1 MKGIINFMKK
11 LLSLLCLLCICFSVL
26 SFTSCGFIDQES
38 GKIIS
43 KIEKTAEFE
52 DGSSEITIFYTDPY
66 YKPEKFIVPAGKQ
79 GDAGVSVLDVTSKD
93 GVGEDEGYTIVTVT
107 LSSKN
112 KDGSYVTNSFKIPDG
127 KTIVD
132 VYADKNS
139 LTGEDEIVFAFSG
152 GGGTISMPMPKFN
165 GVKEMQLV
173 EKEGG
178 GYELQ
183 VKYTLGEDEW
193 KTIGEIKAPVGID
206 KVDGEEINGQ
216 YVLTVYY
223 TDGSISPPIPF
234 DKPADPNS
242 WSTAE
247 TKPADSVGRVGDFC
261 FAEDTKTIW
270 SKVKEGTDDNVREY
284 WKPVISFID
293 KTVAHTVSFYLN
305 DGQVSA
311 NVHAWKSYDVQH
323 GCYFDSTGASI
334 PIPTREGY
342 DFVGWYR
349 KSEITEQEMKIM
361 TSFND
366 LTPVHGDLKLY
377 AIWTPLAQ

>member
-1 MKGIINFMKK
+1 MKRI
-11 LLSLLCLLCICFSVL
+11 LSLICLLCISLSVL
-26 SFTSCGFIDQES
+26 SFTGCGFFDEES
-38 GKIIS
+38 GKVIR

-52 DGSSEITIFYTDPY
+52 DGSSEITVYYTDPY
-66 YKPEKFIVPAGKQ
+66 YKPETFIIPAGKQ
-79 GDAGVSVLDVTSKD
+79 GDAGVSIVDVSSVD
-93 GVGEDEGYTIVTVT
+93 GVGADEGFTIVTVT

-112 KDGSYVTNSFKIPDG
+112 ADGSNVTKSFKIPNG
-127 KTIVD
+127 KTITN
-132 VYADKNS
+132 VYSEKNPI
-139 LTGEDEIVFAFSG
+139 TGEDEIVFAFSG
-152 GGGTISMPMPKFN
+152 DGGTVSMPMPKFN

-173 EKEGG
+173 EKPDGT
-178 GYELQ
+178 YELQ
-183 VKYTLGEDEW
+183 AKYTLGEDEW
-193 KTIGEIKAPVGID
+193 VSLGNINAPVGID
-206 KVDGEEINGQ
+206 RIEGEEVDGQ
-216 YVLTVYY
+216 YILYVYF
-223 TDGSISPPIPF
+223 TDGSVSNPIPF
-234 DKPADPNS
+234 NKPKDPNS
-242 WSTAE
+242 WSTVE

-293 KTVAHTVSFYLN
+293 NTVAHTVSFYLN

-311 NVHAWKSYDVQH
+311 NVHAWKSHVVQH

-377 AIWTPLAQ
+377 AIWEPIAQ